1 MERSKIILKHEYP
14 PIPQRTCDWRAYR
27 EGDEEIPARHGWGR
41 TEAEALAELA
51 VLEEC
56 GGRDIGA
63 RRWNPPRWPAHNTW
77 LCAVSSESLIILA

>member
-41 TEAEALAELA
+41 TEAELDDGRALD
-51 VLEEC
+51 
-56 GGRDIGA
+56 GGGIDDIGRD
-63 RRWNPPRWPAHNTW
+63 
-77 LCAVSSESLIILA
+77 E

>member
-1 MERSKIILKHEYP
+1 MNIRRYRSELAIGE
-14 PIPQRTCDWRAYR
+14 PIA

-41 TEAEALAELA
+41 TEPEALAELA

-77 LCAVSSESLIILA
+77 LCAVSSESLILA

>member
-1 MERSKIILKHEYP
+1 MTTMMGRRGEMERSKIILKHEYP

-56 GGRDIGA
+56 EG
-63 RRWNPPRWPAHNTW
+63 
-77 LCAVSSESLIILA
+77 